1 MENSSI
7 IERIKKLLALSKS
20 PNKAEAESALR
31 FAQELMQKYDLEVS
45 DVERGEITIEHA
57 RDYRGAIR
65 DWDHKLLN
73 VIARG
78 HHCEAVRFDS
88 KGSYS
93 CMRLIGRPVNI
104 EVARLMYVYVKK
116 SALRQAQSVVRK
128 KRDKFLHGFVLG
140 IAYQVHTHQINWLP
154 GERERLDNFITK
166 TLGDAVE
173 TAQFDKGR
181 VSQALLNGVASG
193 SNLALNKQMPTTPV
207 VALLGVG

>member
-1 MENSSI
+1 MDKHSI

-31 FAQELMQKYDLEVS
+31 FAQELMQKYDVEVS
-45 DVERGEITIEHA
+45 DVERGEMTIEYA
-57 RDYRGAIR
+57 RDYRGAVR

-78 HHCEAVRFDS
+78 HHCEAVRFNS

-104 EVARLMYVYVKK
+104 EVARLMYAYVKK
-116 SALRQAQSVVRK
+116 SALAYARNVSMK

-140 IAYQVHTHQINWLP
+140 IAYQVHTHRINWLP
-154 GERERLDNFITK
+154 GEQEHLENFIAK
-166 TLGDAVE
+166 TLGDTVE
-173 TAQFDKGR
+173 LDRFDKER
-181 VSQALLNGVASG
+181 FSQALSNGMNSG
-193 SNLALNKQMPTTPV
+193 SALSLNRQMSTTPV
-207 VALLGVG
+207 QALLEAG